1 MNNQTIVCCV
11 VALLLGMLLAN
22 MLTNVCGCKLT
33 EGQNPLNN
41 NANSDLNI
49 NNNANPDL
57 NINNNANSDLNNN
70 NNANSDLNN
79 NNNANSGLNN
89 NNNDDPGLGF
99 AALLDGSAEC
109 AQKYETCKEF
119 LPVENIM
126 QAMEFGGCCKAEE
139 LADEMLN
146 R

>member
-22 MLTNVCGCKLT
+22 MLKNVCGCKLV
-33 EGQNPLNN
+33 EG
-41 NANSDLNI
+41 
-49 NNNANPDL
+49 
-57 NINNNANSDLNNN
+57 
-70 NNANSDLNN
+70 LNN

-89 NNNDDPGLGF
+89 NNNDDPGLGL
-99 AALLDGSAEC
+99 AAAISGSAEC

-139 LADEMLN
+139 LADEM
-146 R
+146 